1 MTPRTPAQVRI
12 LICDDLHPDGIA
24 RLRELGFEPEER
36 VGMTPEELLTAVP
49 DVHGVMVR
57 SATKIT
63 ADVIAAAP
71 HLEVVGRA
79 GVGVDNVDVKAA
91 TQRGVVVMNTPTGNT
106 VTTGE
111 LAISLLCSVARH
123 IPRADRLTRSGTWKK
138 KGLMGSE
145 ITGKTLG
152 VIGLGRIGRVVADRA
167 QGLRMNVIA
176 HDPYLS
182 GTGAA
187 SPVEGVDLMTLDE
200 LLERA
205 DFVTLH
211 VPLIDSTRN
220 IISKEAMAKMKPGAR
235 LINAARGGLVDEH
248 ALAEALESGHLA
260 GAALDVMVEEPPSP
274 DHPLLGREDVILT
287 PHLGASSH
295 EAQRKV
301 AVDLADQFGTF
312 FHDGIA
318 HNAVNA
324 PAVSASTL
332 RSLGAYGVLA
342 ERMGSFLAQ
351 RMQQPIEKIEFS
363 VSGKVA
369 EKDDGY
375 LKLLL
380 LSSVLGQSMDIGVNL
395 VNAPLLAKERGLRVL
410 EGGDEDA
417 LGYTSLLGVRVS
429 SKNGAESHAVAGTVF
444 GGQPRFVRVDGMHTD
459 FAAEGHLLITTHHDR
474 PGVLGAIGAVLGDC
488 GINIR
493 RVDLGP
499 AKQSAEGLA
508 SAFLSLYDT
517 APDDV
522 LDRVRAIEPVVSAQ
536 RIEL

>member
-36 VGMTPEELLTAVP
+36 VGMSPEELLTAVP

-57 SATKIT
+57 SASKIN

-71 HLEVVGRA
+71 NLEVVGRA

-138 KGLMGSE
+138 KGLMGTE

-152 VIGLGRIGRVVADRA
+152 VIGLGRIGSVVAERG

-182 GTGAA
+182 ATGAS
-187 SPVEGVDLMTLDE
+187 SPVDGVDLVDLDTL
-200 LLERA
+200 LAQA
-205 DFVTLH
+205 DFISLH
-211 VPLIDSTRN
+211 VPLLDSTRN
-220 IISKEAMAKMKPGAR
+220 IISKEAIAKMKPGAR

-260 GAALDVMVEEPPSP
+260 GAALDVMAEEPPAP

-312 FHDGIA
+312 FNDGVA

-324 PAVSASTL
+324 PAVSATTL
-332 RSLGAYGVLA
+332 RSLGSYAALA
-342 ERMGSFLAQ
+342 ESMGSFLAQ
-351 RMQQPIEKIEFS
+351 RMTQPIEKIEFS

-375 LKLLL
+375 LKLALIT
-380 LSSVLGQSMDIGVNL
+380 SVLGQSMDIGVNM

-417 LGYTSLLGVRVS
+417 LGFTSLLGVRVS
-429 SKNGAESHAVAGTVF
+429 SKNGEETHAVAGTVF
-444 GGQPRFVRVDGMHTD
+444 GGQPRLVRVDGMHTD
-459 FAAEGHLLITTHHDR
+459 FAAEGHLLVTNHHDR
-474 PGVLGAIGAVLGDC
+474 PGVLGAIGAALGER

-499 AKQSAEGLA
+499 ARQSAEGLA

-517 APDDV
+517 ASDEV
-522 LDRVRAIEPVVSAQ
+522 LDLVRAIEPVVSAQ